1 MPHALWNPEIFGS
14 RDLKKHSI
22 RLNKNNIRLSSFSS
36 IMLQILLE
44 NHQTQQ
50 HLQKFDPNHWVSL
63 AGFVET
69 FQGLPWDWFSGWP
82 HLQTLQLLGVGHLF
96 WGEFCCH
103 VFGLEDVDDPKS
115 VGPRT
120 LYSDD
125 KHFEKRMTFNAFLGS
140 PPGNFTN
147 CLLDAYTKTKGL
159 GRPVLQIAHA
169 RSFMETFTWN
179 ASLCSTHYVA
189 SGIPSMHLQHFDG
202 NWHSSY
208 RFLLTTSKL
217 IFGWRLAA

>member
-1 MPHALWNPEIFGS
+1 MLFEILRFLGPVIS
-14 RDLKKHSI
+14 KNIQFDSTKTTSDFHLFHPSCYKYFWKI
-22 RLNKNNIRLSSFSS
+22 IKPNNISKNSIQTIESPWLVLLKLS
-36 IMLQILLE
+36 
-44 NHQTQQ
+44 
-50 HLQKFDPNHWVSL
+50 KASL
-63 AGFVET
+63 
-69 FQGLPWDWFSGWP
+69 DWFSGWP